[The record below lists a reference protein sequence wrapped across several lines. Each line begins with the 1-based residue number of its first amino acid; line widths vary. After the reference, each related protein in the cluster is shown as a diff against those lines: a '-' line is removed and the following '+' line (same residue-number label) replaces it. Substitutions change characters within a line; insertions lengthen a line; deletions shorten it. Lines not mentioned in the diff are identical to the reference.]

1 MISLTINNQPLTV
14 AEGTTIR
21 EAARILSLSKELAIE
36 IPTVCYHSHF
46 TANSLCRVCV
56 VELERSRVL
65 VPACSRLVENGM
77 VIQTNSPR
85 VRVARQTILELM
97 ASAIDLS
104 QAPDIQR
111 LLQQYHADAGKF
123 SGGAARALP
132 LYDDNAMYIRDY
144 SKCILCWRC
153 VQACGTDVQYTFAIT
168 IAERGFHSR
177 VSTFEQVTI
186 PESTCVF
193 CGNCVAACPTGALKA
208 KREWLIEQGRPL
220 EPMPQGP
227 RRRRHRKPGDESLDL
242 SGGQES

>member
-1 MISLTINNQPLTV
+1 EELLSRGVEPTRHMITLPIDRRPLTV
-14 AEGTTIR
+14 AEGTTVR
-21 EAARILSLSKELAIE
+21 EAARALGIE
-36 IPTVCYHSHF
+36 VPTVCYHSHF

-123 SGGAARALP
+123 SG
-132 LYDDNAMYIRDY
+132 
-144 SKCILCWRC
+144 
-153 VQACGTDVQYTFAIT
+153 
-168 IAERGFHSR
+168 
-177 VSTFEQVTI
+177 
-186 PESTCVF
+186 
-193 CGNCVAACPTGALKA
+193 
-208 KREWLIEQGRPL
+208 
-220 EPMPQGP
+220 
-227 RRRRHRKPGDESLDL
+227 
-242 SGGQES
+242 